1 MPEPYWE
8 VMKYKEVAEAGV
20 PFAGLA
26 VSVAGS
32 AASGIAAPI
41 LTALTNI
48 TLEDFKAHLADYMEA
63 ERYLGKSLA
72 AESITKVPD
81 IIESILDFRYKTML
95 VFLQTG
101 YAQGAGGVH
110 STIYETLTGTSML
123 LSTYKGLTQR
133 VAINPR
139 ITRWANA
146 EYRPNIPDA
155 STAWLMARLGD
166 LTDVEFKAYV
176 AENGWDDKF
185 LVGLANVF
193 TSPAPIGVLLDIRRR
208 GLISEADLV
217 YELTRSKLEV
227 DVIDGITNL
236 VVQYPEPYR
245 LAEMHTKGLTTNDEY
260 FSATRIFGLEDKWA
274 AYWAE
279 GQLRYP
285 DFMTAMAL
293 LRRGEIDESTFYF
306 WMQRSQISPAET
318 EVILKLKDVIP
329 PITDAIRFAV
339 REAYLDHDPEKQ
351 YGEMVRQAGLMG
363 LSPQA
368 AEWYW
373 YSHWERIPVNL
384 MYANYHRGLWDIKK
398 LEHML
403 KIVDVHPDDRQ
414 DIINVAYGVPSI
426 REMGYGFDVGVYTTE
441 DIKRF
446 RRWGGLSPDDADK
459 AAASM
464 VAYRTEAER
473 NSVRTELMYAFGF
486 ERIDEDTLRARL
498 TEIKTPV
505 EALELWVTRAKL
517 YHERIKKPAM
527 DVEGRIVSSSE
538 ALTAFKLGLRNE
550 EWTRAQLKA
559 LDWTQDRIDT
569 AVERAKLEITEK
581 ETEKA
586 EVKYRKLTL
595 AQIKQMY
602 TIHLINKEQMTTEY
616 VIIGYSPDDAEL
628 LTEIYTREAPTEV
641 KPKPFT
647 SAMAANFYEF
657 MMFDEEDVYDNFL
670 AEDWDEA
677 QAGMLT
683 MLMVLQHEYPLLRIQ
698 YENGTITGED
708 MVKELMKLEMPEINA
723 RALVKETYRELQI
736 KRLSH
741 EKDLTKAEIIKG
753 VKNQVLTPSQGV
765 ELLQGIGYDENE
777 AWYILAIN
785 KVVAAGDPEGYWEM
799 RKVTESYK
807 KAKGEKYLEIPDE
820 AIMLEKQIKQVKA
833 QIDELKKTSG
843 NEDVIAE
850 LLLKLNTL
858 ELSMKTLVTEKKLG

>member
-1 MPEPYWE
+1 MEPYYEVIKYWE
-8 VMKYKEVAEAGV
+8 GRQKATEVSAALVTNVGQ
-20 PFAGLA
+20 
-26 VSVAGS
+26 
-32 AASGIAAPI
+32 AASGVVSSILLAATGASLDSLKPQLKGYMGQKLGIAA
-41 LTALTNI
+41 
-48 TLEDFKAHLADYMEA
+48 
-63 ERYLGKSLA
+63 SL
-72 AESITKVPD
+72 
-81 IIESILDFRYKTML
+81 R
-95 VFLQTG
+95 
-101 YAQGAGGVH
+101 AG
-110 STIYETLTGTSML
+110 
-123 LSTYKGLTQR
+123 
-133 VAINPR
+133 AINDVPVT
-139 ITRWANA
+139 IEDNLDVDYKFMIDALKAGLGQGVGGLHSSLYGLLAGTDALLGGYEGIIQQAGINPFISRWVNA
-146 EYRPNIPDA
+146 SVRPNIPDA
-155 STAWLMARLGD
+155 ETAWYFLRLGAFTND
-166 LTDVEFKAYV
+166 EFVSYA
-176 AENGWDDKF
+176 AQNGWDESWLLK
-185 LVGLANVF
+185 LSNAWL
-193 TSPAPIGVLLDIRRR
+193 SPAPMGMLLDLKRR
-208 GLISEADLV
+208 A
-217 YELTRSKLEV
+217 K
-227 DVIDGITNL
+227 IDDDALSDQLKHYRLSDGMITALKDL

-245 LAEMHTKGLTTNDEY
+245 LAEMHSKALISNEDYLTVSRT
-260 FSATRIFGLEDKWA
+260 FGLPDDWSMMWSED
-274 AYWAE
+274 
-279 GQLRYP
+279 QRRYP
-285 DFMTAMAL
+285 DFTTALAL
-293 LRRGEIDESTFYF
+293 LRRGNITKETFYF
-306 WMQRSQISPAET
+306 WMQRSQVNPEDIDSM
-318 EVILKLKDVIP
+318 ILLKDVIP
-329 PITDAIRFAV
+329 PIQDLIRFAV

-351 YGEMVRQAGLMG
+351 YPEMVRIAGLMG
-363 LSPQA
+363 LTPQD
-368 AEWYW
+368 AEHYW

-384 MYANYHRGLWDIKK
+384 MFANYHRGLWDINK

-403 KIVDVHPDDRQ
+403 KIVDIHPDDRQ

-426 REMGYGFDVGVYTTE
+426 REMGYGFDVGVYTKE
-441 DIKRF
+441 DIEVF
-446 RRWGGLSPDDADK
+446 RRWGGLSPENAKK
-459 AAASM
+459 AAESM

-473 NSVRTELMYAFGF
+473 NSVRTELMYAYGLDKIT
-486 ERIDEDTLRARL
+486 RDELENKLVTLPTPIEAVDLWMDRAD
-498 TEIKTPV
+498 
-505 EALELWVTRAKL
+505 L

-550 EWTRAQLKA
+550 EWLRIQLKA
-559 LDWTQDRIDT
+559 LDWTDERINT

-586 EVKYRKLTL
+586 EIKYRKLTL

-616 VIIGYSPDDAEL
+616 VLIGYSPDDAEL

-753 VKNQVLTPSQGV
+753 VKNQVLTASQGV

-785 KVVAAGDPEGYWEM
+785 KVVSAGDPEGYWEM